1 MLIAFLHVVAEG
13 DRIAQLILEK
23 IHTPD
28 IVEVNVGHLSL
39 DMQCEMLNSMMR
51 RISTKLSGGHKDLGL
66 REAMHS
72 YHRN

>member
-28 IVEVNVGHLSL
+28 IVEVNVGHLSVVGHAMRDAEFHDAQDL
-39 DMQCEMLNSMMR
+39 DETLRGSQGFG
-51 RISTKLSGGHKDLGL
+51 STGGHAQL
-66 REAMHS
+66 S
-72 YHRN
+72 